1 MFRLNDEIKA
11 AKFETDV
18 AATYRF
24 EEGHGLH
31 AFVFL
36 SFIFAEA
43 LKLLIETW
51 IDVKEL
57 DAPKIIFL
65 ATITIL
71 TAQYWWVVYRSA
83 FFYGK
88 SIFNLCCGALESSL
102 FYAIAYLL
110 RCNEPLRTLLFLFA
124 SMVLVFM
131 LVDIARYF
139 EFVKKPQ
146 RTGIRHV
153 APRQLLRLTAI
164 VVAVLAGLHRIRE
177 LTAALVLLLLVLAY
191 MRMTA
196 WAREQ

>member
-1 MFRLNDEIKA
+1 MQPNSW
-11 AKFETDV
+11 
-18 AATYRF
+18 
-24 EEGHGLH
+24 G
-31 AFVFL
+31 
-36 SFIFAEA
+36 
-43 LKLLIETW
+43 KLLIETW
-51 IDVKEL
+51 IDVKAL
-57 DAPKIIFL
+57 GTPKIVFL
-65 ATITIL
+65 AVITVL

-110 RCNEPLRTLLFLFA
+110 RYGKELRAPFLLFA

-139 EFVKKPQ
+139 EFVEKTQ
-146 RTGIRHV
+146 RTGVRHV

-164 VVAVLAGLHRIRE
+164 VVAAFAGVNRIRE
-177 LTAALVLLLLVLAY
+177 LTAALVLLLLVIAY
-191 MRMTA
+191 MRLTA